1 MDLWYLEHS
10 QMDLG
15 RPPLTYLRTL
25 LAAEEAEG
33 GGGIDL
39 LLPPIPELIGGIVA
53 FAIVFFFAWRFASPA
68 LNRMLE
74 ARQQA
79 IGGQLAEAEKAKAEA
94 EQLLADYRAQ
104 LAEAREKGNQIIEEA
119 RTQAEQMR
127 NDITARAEQQAADIV
142 AKAREDAQAE
152 RARALADARRDVANL
167 SIDLAER
174 VVGQSLD
181 RETQLGLVDRYI
193 ADLESN

>member
-1 MDLWYLEHS
+1 MNLWY
-10 QMDLG
+10 
-15 RPPLTYLRTL
+15 

-33 GGGIDL
+33 GGGLDL
-39 LLPPIPELIGGIVA
+39 LLPPMAELIGGIIA
-53 FAIVFFFAWRFASPA
+53 FAIVFFFIWKFAGPA

-79 IGGQLAEAEKAKAEA
+79 IGGQLAEAEKAKTEA

-104 LAEAREKGNQIIEEA
+104 LAEAREKGNELIEEA
-119 RTQAEQMR
+119 RAQAEQMR
-127 NDITARAEQQAADIV
+127 TDIIARAEAQAAEIV
-142 AKAREDAQAE
+142 AKAREDAANE
-152 RARALADARRDVANL
+152 KARALADARREVANL
-167 SIDLAER
+167 SIDLAEK

-193 ADLESN
+193 ADLESK